1 MFFLKWI
8 ADCDYAKVF
17 KGIKIKETEM
27 EKIKIYHKPTC
38 SKSRQGLKYLQ
49 EKGIEFE
56 VIKYYD
62 TPLTKNK
69 LKTLLKKMDM
79 KPAELLRKRE
89 KAYKELDFKNK
100 KYTNDQIIEFM
111 INDPSLMERPIIEKG
126 DKAVVARP
134 TERIDEVV

>member
-1 MFFLKWI
+1 
-8 ADCDYAKVF
+8 
-17 KGIKIKETEM
+17 M

-49 EKGIEFE
+49 EKGVEFE
-56 VIKYYD
+56 VVKYYD

-69 LKTLLKKMDM
+69 LKTLLKKMDI
-79 KPAELLRKRE
+79 KPAELLRKKE
-89 KAYKELDFKNK
+89 KSYKEFDFKNK
-100 KYTNDQIIEFM
+100 NYTNDQIIEFM
-111 INDPSLMERPIIEKG
+111 IKDPSLMERPIIEKG